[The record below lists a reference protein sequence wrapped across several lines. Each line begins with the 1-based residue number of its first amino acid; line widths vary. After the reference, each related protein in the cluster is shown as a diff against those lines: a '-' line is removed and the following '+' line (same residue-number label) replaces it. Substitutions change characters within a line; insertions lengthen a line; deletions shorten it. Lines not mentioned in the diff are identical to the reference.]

1 MITGIVKIFLT
12 TTITTTK
19 YVYAIVV
26 VIVVFL
32 DKMHLF
38 EFQALSLE
46 EMYALEGG
54 KTEAKDIVE
63 KINPLNVFEFIYEG
77 K

>member
-38 EFQALSLE
+38 EIEMENHE
-46 EMYALEGG
+46 ELMKNNGQYAELCKCG
-54 KTEAKDIVE
+54 
-63 KINPLNVFEFIYEG
+63 FIEM
-77 K
+77 